1 MTNAPRPVLTVR
13 LQPPHPRRM
22 RTRSYKHSPLCLS
35 AAEFLSCVYLCLLSW
50 GPAYGASANA
60 APLKTIV
67 RCTEGDDYM
76 LCERQNEPSRP
87 PELVQLF
94 YWRLQSMG
102 SGTWKLGEWG
112 EQLLPSAED
121 ILCVTFILS
130 QPEWSGCPGEST
142 ACVLLH
148 FTPTQPCKHHFPR
161 ADPEPRPPLRP
172 NGPHT

>member
-1 MTNAPRPVLTVR
+1 MTNALRPVLTVR
-13 LQPPHPRRM
+13 LQPPHPRRICA
-22 RTRSYKHSPLCLS
+22 RSYKHSPLCLS
-35 AAEFLSCVYLCLLSW
+35 AAEFLSRVYLCLFSW
-50 GPAYGASANA
+50 VPAYGASANA
-60 APLKTIV
+60 ASLKTIV

-102 SGTWKLGEWG
+102 SGTRKLGRGG
-112 EQLLPSAED
+112 EQLLPSAEN

-130 QPEWSGCPGEST
+130 QPERSRRPGEST

-148 FTPTQPCKHHFPR
+148 FTTTHPCKHHFPR
-161 ADPEPRPPLRP
+161 ADLEPRPPLRP
-172 NGPHT
+172 NAPHT